1 MQDNLTGVYRAIV
14 TNTVDPTN
22 KKRIKVK
29 VPQVSGAAELDWA
42 EPVNSALPVPSVN
55 SIVWVMFNGGYL
67 NKAVYL
73 PATETPHPVEPTIT
87 WNLASLQTG
96 FTHNG
101 NASGNVEWAQYTMQ
115 GQEWIEFR
123 GAATVAS
130 TGTLGSFLIPNGGT
144 AFNLPVG
151 SRPPVRRTHPI
162 SQNTYVNTGSSTAS
176 HNIKVDI
183 NNNGNVVLLGSSFIQ
198 TTFVSFHG
206 IRFTL

>member
-1 MQDNLTGVYRAIV
+1 MQNDLTGIYRAIV
-14 TNTVDPTN
+14 TSTSDPLVQ
-22 KKRIKVK
+22 KRIKVK
-29 VPQVSGAAELDWA
+29 VPQVAGEAELDWVS
-42 EPVNSALPVPSVN
+42 PVNPVLPVPATGT
-55 SIVWVMFNGGYL
+55 ILWVMFNGGYI

-73 PATETPHPVEPTIT
+73 PTTETPHPVEPTIT

-101 NASGNVEWAQYTMQ
+101 NASGNVEWAQYTVQ
-115 GQEWIEFR
+115 GQGFIELR
-123 GAATVAS
+123 GAAAVAS
-130 TGTLGSFLIPNGGT
+130 TGGVGTWLIPNGGT
-144 AFNLPVG
+144 AFNLPLG

-162 SQNTYVNTGSSTAS
+162 SQNTYVNAGVAS

-183 NNNGNVVLLGSSFIQ
+183 NNNGNVVLLGSAFIQ